1 MKSTSN
7 TPTLF
12 ENARPKTVPLASG
25 QRPTEFSSFYGQE
38 NLFTRFP
45 FLKGSEMPSLILW
58 GPPGCGKTTLAG
70 IIANNMQRELFT
82 FNAVLGGVNDLKK
95 LIKDA
100 KEAETYSSKLS
111 VIFIDEIHRF
121 NKSQQ
126 DALLPF
132 VESGDI
138 FLIGA
143 TTEKPQVSIN
153 RALLSRTRIIELA
166 KLDQK
171 AIVQVLES
179 ACTNISLE
187 VPLETIETIASHADG
202 DARCA
207 LNVLEELSL
216 IQEERTPELALK
228 LLNGGN
234 RAFDKDKDRHYDVIS
249 AFIKSVRGSDP
260 SAALL
265 YLAIMLDGGEDPVFI
280 ARRLIILA
288 SEDIGNADPGAL
300 TMAVSCLTAVQNI
313 GMPEARIT
321 LGQTTTYLASTSKS
335 NAAYLGINE
344 ALAYVRERETVELP
358 GHLRNHSPEKKNY
371 KYPHSFDGHWVK
383 QDYSPKGTPEFYR
396 PTAQGLE
403 AKIQDRLS
411 KLK

>member
-1 MKSTSN
+1 MKSTTN
-7 TPTLF
+7 TPSLF
-12 ENARPKTVPLASG
+12 ENTRSKSVPLASG
-25 QRPTEFSSFYGQE
+25 QRPTDFSGFFGQDE
-38 NLFTRFP
+38 LFIRFP

-70 IIANNMQRELFT
+70 IIAGNMKRELFT

-95 LIKDA
+95 LIHNA
-100 KEAETYSSKLS
+100 KEAESFSGKLS

-153 RALLSRTRIIELA
+153 RALLSRTRIIELT
-166 KLDQK
+166 KLSHS
-171 AIVQVLES
+171 AIIKVLEN
-179 ACTNISLE
+179 ACSNTHLA
-187 VPLETIETIASHADG
+187 VPSETIETIATHADG

-216 IQEERTPELALK
+216 IEEERTPELALK

-260 SAALL
+260 NAALL
-265 YLAIMLDGGEDPVFI
+265 YLAIMLDGGEDPIFI

-288 SEDIGNADPGAL
+288 SEDIGNADPAAL

-344 ALAYVRERETVELP
+344 ALAYVRERETVEVP
-358 GHLRNHSPEKKNY
+358 THLRNHHPDKKNY
-371 KYPHSFDGHWVK
+371 QYPHAFQDHWVK
-383 QDYSPKGTPEFYR
+383 QDYSPKETPEFYR
-396 PTAQGLE
+396 PTDQGLE
-403 AKIQDRLS
+403 AKIQERLK

>member
-12 ENARPKTVPLASG
+12 ENARPKAVPLASG
-25 QRPTEFSSFYGQE
+25 QRPTEFSNFYGQE
-38 NLFTRFP
+38 DLFKRFP
-45 FLKGSEMPSLILW
+45 FLKGDEMPSLILW

-100 KEAETYSSKLS
+100 KEAESFSGKLS

-132 VESGDI
+132 VENGEI

-143 TTEKPQVSIN
+143 TTEKPQVSVN
-153 RALLSRTRIIELA
+153 RALLSRTRIIELS
-166 KLDQK
+166 KLNQS
-171 AIVQVLES
+171 AIVQVLEN
-179 ACTNISLE
+179 ACANTNLE
-187 VPLETIETIASHADG
+187 VPHETIVTIASHVDG

-216 IQEERTPELALK
+216 IQEERSPDLALK

-265 YLAIMLDGGEDPVFI
+265 YLAIMLDGGEDPIFI

-321 LGQTTTYLASTSKS
+321 LGQMTTYLASTAKS

-344 ALAYVRERETVELP
+344 ALAYVQGRETIEVP
-358 GHLRNHSPEKKNY
+358 NHLRNHHPQKKNY
-371 KYPHSFDGHWVK
+371 QYPHAFDGHWVA
-383 QDYSPKGTPEFYR
+383 QQYSPEGTPNFYR
-396 PTAQGLE
+396 PSDQGLE
-403 AKIQDRLS
+403 AKIKDRLK
-411 KLK
+411 KLE